1 MKFLPKEAN
10 HLNKQKKRQLMKKQ
24 LCTVR
29 KPDIPT
35 FNEHNFKHQLASILQ
50 WNFFFR
56 DLSYWRSKVLRKS
69 HVHLLRKKADNT
81 ILSFNIYWL
90 YLFCFTFLVK
100 DAYDYQGRSFLH
112 IPQDVGVNLKS
123 DEPPEK
129 CFLPKKQIHTWTGHT
144 KGVSAIRWFPRSA
157 HLLLSCS
164 MDCKIKVTFVP
175 RCVYRSRIKVQL
187 KLFIHTVDIEWTA
200 KFRWFT
206 YSVIYAF

>member
-1 MKFLPKEAN
+1 M
-10 HLNKQKKRQLMKKQ
+10 RKKQ
-24 LCTVR
+24 
-29 KPDIPT
+29 I
-35 FNEHNFKHQLASILQ
+35 
-50 WNFFFR
+50 
-56 DLSYWRSKVLRKS
+56 
-69 HVHLLRKKADNT
+69 NT

-90 YLFCFTFLVK
+90 YLFRFTFLVK

-164 MDCKIKVTFVP
+164 MDCKIKVIFVP
-175 RCVYRSRIKVQL
+175 RCAYILVWNKSSIKIFYICNRYWMDCKIQAIN
-187 KLFIHTVDIEWTA
+187 KLCYLCILA
-200 KFRWFT
+200 
-206 YSVIYAF
+206 

>member
-1 MKFLPKEAN
+1 M
-10 HLNKQKKRQLMKKQ
+10 RKKQ
-24 LCTVR
+24 
-29 KPDIPT
+29 I
-35 FNEHNFKHQLASILQ
+35 
-50 WNFFFR
+50 
-56 DLSYWRSKVLRKS
+56 
-69 HVHLLRKKADNT
+69 NT

-90 YLFCFTFLVK
+90 YLFHFTFLVK

-164 MDCKIKVTFVP
+164 MDCKIKVIFVP
-175 RCVYRSRIKVQL
+175 RCAYILVWNKSSIKIFYICNRYWMDCKIQ
-187 KLFIHTVDIEWTA
+187 A
-200 KFRWFT
+200 
-206 YSVIYAF
+206 IYIFCYLCILA

>member
-1 MKFLPKEAN
+1 MYIYWE
-10 HLNKQKKRQLMKKQ
+10 KKQ
-24 LCTVR
+24 ITQFSVL
-29 KPDIPT
+29 T
-35 FNEHNFKHQLASILQ
+35 FI
-50 WNFFFR
+50 
-56 DLSYWRSKVLRKS
+56 DY
-69 HVHLLRKKADNT
+69 
-81 ILSFNIYWL
+81 L

-200 KFRWFT
+200 KFRPFT